1 MRNDTKFW
9 LRLSFA
15 IIIIL
20 IIGVYSFYQARKL
33 IAGPEIN
40 IKSPENG
47 ATVSQPLVEIT
58 GTASN
63 IKDIS
68 LDDRPIFID
77 QQGNFD
83 EKLLLPSGY
92 TIITLKAHD
101 RFKHYTE
108 KTLELY
114 YYSPLPIA
122 TTSASS
128 TIASS
133 TLIMSASSTA
143 TSSLKKSSSKN
154 Y

>member
-15 IIIIL
+15 MIIIL

-47 ATVSQPLVEIT
+47 ATVSQPLVDIT

-114 YYSPLPIA
+114 YDAPLPVASTTA
-122 TTSASS
+122 TSTPSASS
-128 TIASS
+128 TI
-133 TLIMSASSTA
+133 
-143 TSSLKKSSSKN
+143 TS
-154 Y
+154 

>member
-1 MRNDTKFW
+1 M
-9 LRLSFA
+9 
-15 IIIIL
+15 IIIL

-47 ATVSQPLVEIT
+47 ATVSQPLVDIT

-114 YYSPLPIA
+114 YDAPLPVASTTA
-122 TTSASS
+122 TSTPSASS
-128 TIASS
+128 TI
-133 TLIMSASSTA
+133 
-143 TSSLKKSSSKN
+143 TS
-154 Y
+154 

>member
-1 MRNDTKFW
+1 MRNNTKFW
-9 LRLSFA
+9 LRLITVLIFV
-15 IIIIL
+15 L
-20 IIGVYSFYQARKL
+20 IIGAYSFYQARKL

-40 IKSPENG
+40 IKSPQNG
-47 ATVSQPLVEIT
+47 ATVSQPLIEII

-83 EKLLLPSGY
+83 EKLLLPPGY

-101 RFKHYTE
+101 RFKNYIE
-108 KTLELY
+108 KTLDLY
-114 YYSPLPIA
+114 YDSPSN
-122 TTSASS
+122 TSSTSASS
-128 TIASS
+128 TIS
-133 TLIMSASSTA
+133 A
-143 TSSLKKSSSKN
+143 TSSPITASSSATSTRLKSSQKI